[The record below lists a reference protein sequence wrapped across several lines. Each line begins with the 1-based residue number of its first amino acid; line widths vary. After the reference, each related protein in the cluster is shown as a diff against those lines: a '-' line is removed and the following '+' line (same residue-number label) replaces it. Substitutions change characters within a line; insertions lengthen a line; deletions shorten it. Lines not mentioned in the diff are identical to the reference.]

1 MAIDVERE
9 SVAYSIQD
17 DPMRAFGSPQNGSR
31 PAALIGDPAPL
42 GLAALGLTLMVFS
55 MFNAGLLARSG
66 EPVVLGMALAYG
78 GLAQLLAGMWE
89 LRRGNSFGALTFAS
103 SGAFWLSYWA
113 VQQFF
118 LRGIPAGVRGSALG
132 LYFIARAIF
141 TARLW
146 GATTRT
152 TAVVSVMLLAL
163 AVSFLLLGIGDA
175 GSHGELV
182 KIGGWFGLAATAAAL
197 YGAFAGAIN
206 GTYARTLLP
215 LVPLQRR
222 RVTG

>member
-17 DPMRAFGSPQNGSR
+17 DPMRTFGRPHNGTR
-31 PAALIGDPAPL
+31 PVAQIGDPAPL

-78 GLAQLLAGMWE
+78 GVAQLLAGMWE
-89 LRRGNSFGALTFAS
+89 VRRGNSFGALTFAS
-103 SGAFWLSYWA
+103 YGAFWLSYWLLE
-113 VQQFF
+113 QFF
-118 LRGIPAGVRGSALG
+118 VRGIPAGERGSALG
-132 LYFIARAIF
+132 LYFIAWAIF
-141 TARLW
+141 TGLLW
-146 GATTRT
+146 VASTRT

-175 GSHGELV
+175 GSHGQLV
-182 KIGGWFGLAATAAAL
+182 KIGGWFGLGATAAAL

-215 LVPLQRR
+215 LVPLERR
-222 RVTG
+222 RATG

>member
-1 MAIDVERE
+1 
-9 SVAYSIQD
+9 
-17 DPMRAFGSPQNGSR
+17 
-31 PAALIGDPAPL
+31 
-42 GLAALGLTLMVFS
+42 
-55 MFNAGLLARSG
+55 
-66 EPVVLGMALAYG
+66 
-78 GLAQLLAGMWE
+78 
-89 LRRGNSFGALTFAS
+89 
-103 SGAFWLSYWA
+103 
-113 VQQFF
+113 
-118 LRGIPAGVRGSALG
+118 
-132 LYFIARAIF
+132 
-141 TARLW
+141 
-146 GATTRT
+146 
-152 TAVVSVMLLAL
+152 MLLAL